1 MRRSIA
7 KSRLARSASS
17 VLEALEQRMLFNAA
31 TLVKSDG
38 TTGGTWTG
46 KYGADGYDVIGGN
59 ISLPSYASVT
69 IAGAQFFEWEAPG
82 TSDSRALQ
90 VSPGSST
97 RVAACEYSYSN
108 FTVDVNITDGQ
119 THQISLYVLD
129 EDLRNR
135 GETITATD
143 PATNSTLSTTD
154 VRQFQNGD
162 YISYDVSG
170 HVQFTITD
178 DPQSLNAVLSGI
190 FFDPGPGGSGGG
202 SGGTTSVPAAA
213 SYVGTDPSTGGNW
226 TGKYGSAGYSVVGG
240 ATSLPS
246 DVSYSLNNATF
257 FEWDPA
263 GTSNPNALQVQPGS
277 STHVSACYYSYSSFA
292 ININTSDAQSH
303 QVAFYLLDEADW
315 ETRNE
320 TIQILDPKTNTVLAS
335 QNFANFQK
343 GVYAVFNV
351 AGDVQVNVINGAN
364 SLNAVVSGI
373 FFDGGS
379 GGGGG
384 GGGGNGPTTLTVGT
398 GKEFGTIQ
406 AAVNASHSG
415 DTVDVYS
422 GTYKEQVVIPP
433 TLNNFTLEAAKGQT
447 VYVEPPTGSMTS
459 TGAIIEDNGGNNDI
473 IQGFNVMGPEST
485 PGALRFGIL
494 IDGGATNVT
503 VYDNNVSNIGDS
515 SFSGFGGN
523 STGPTANNGI
533 GIALTDGSATINDNI
548 ITTYQKAGILIGLS
562 PEVSGSPTWIQ
573 VGTVENN
580 SITGVGANTQV
591 TQYGIEYVGKRA
603 TGTALKNYV
612 NGNVFSGPDTTGN
625 AGGILVYN
633 AGAVTVQGNV
643 VYSNDT
649 NIIIDGGLDSKGKTL
664 GGSNFS
670 IVASNQTFNAVAFD
684 GIDLVDG
691 VAEVTVQWNYSYN
704 NAVDGIF
711 IDASSGGNTMHNN
724 LVIDNKNYDI
734 EDVTYSPSNYQGSP
748 VYGTFNFYFNDQF
761 GSSNDPNLPSS
772 SYFGF

>member
-31 TLVKSDG
+31 TLVKSDS
-38 TTGGTWTG
+38 TTSGTWTG

-59 ISLPSYASVT
+59 VSLPSYASVT
-69 IAGAQFFEWEAPG
+69 VAGQQFHEWEAPG
-82 TSDSRALQ
+82 TSDARALQ
-90 VSPGSST
+90 VSPGSAT
-97 RVAACEYSYSN
+97 RVAACDYSYSS
-108 FTVDVNITDGQ
+108 FTVDVNVTDGQ
-119 THQISLYVLD
+119 THQISLYLLD
-129 EDLRNR
+129 EDNLNR
-135 GETITATD
+135 GETITVTD
-143 PATNSTLSTTD
+143 PATNTVLSTSD
-154 VRQFQNGD
+154 VRLFQNGT
-162 YISYDVSG
+162 YMTYDVSG
-170 HVQFTITD
+170 HVQFTLTD
-178 DPQSLNAVLSGI
+178 DPKSLNAVLSGI

-202 SGGTTSVPAAA
+202 GGTTSVPAAA

-240 ATSLPS
+240 VTSLPS
-246 DVSYSLNNATF
+246 DISYNLNNALF
-257 FEWDPA
+257 HEWNAD
-263 GTSNPNALQVQPGS
+263 GTNYPGALQDEAGS
-277 STHVSACYYSYSSFA
+277 NSHVSACYYSYSSFA
-292 ININTSDAQSH
+292 ININSSDAQTH
-303 QVAFYLLDEADW
+303 QVALYLLDEDDF

-320 TIQILDPKTNTVLAS
+320 TIQILDPKTDMVLAS

-343 GVYAVFNV
+343 GVYAVFNIT
-351 AGDVQVNVINGAN
+351 GSVQVNVINGAN

-379 GGGGG
+379 GSGTGT
-384 GGGGNGPTTLTVGT
+384 GNGPTTLTVGT

-433 TLNNFTLEAAKGQT
+433 SLSNFTLEAAKGQT

-515 SFSGFGGN
+515 NFSGFGGN
-523 STGPTANNGI
+523 GTGPTANNGI
-533 GIALTDGSATINDNI
+533 GIALTDGSATISNNI
-548 ITTYQKAGILIGLS
+548 ITTYQKAGILVGLS

-573 VGTVENN
+573 TGTVENN
-580 SITGVGANTQV
+580 NITGVGANTQV
-591 TQYGIEYVGKRA
+591 TQYGIEYVGLRA
-603 TGTALKNYV
+603 TGTALANHV
-612 NGNVFSGPDTTGN
+612 VGNVFSGPDTTGN

-643 VYSNDT
+643 VYNNDT
-649 NIIIDGGLDSKGKTL
+649 NIIIDGGLDSKGKPL

-691 VAEVTVQWNYSYN
+691 VSEVTVQWNYSYN

-711 IDASSGGNTMHNN
+711 IDGNSGGNTIKNN